1 MNHLATAAAPRP
13 KADAWFFPVMTA
25 VVWLGVIMGFG
36 GEMVR
41 QSRAGDLTYPLI
53 VHIHALVFTGWLV
66 VFTAQVVFIRQGRF
80 GLHRT
85 LGLAAMALAGVMLVL
100 GPATALI
107 VQVNRLGSPAADPA
121 FLAVS
126 MSDMISFAG
135 LVCAGFINRAKGAL
149 HKRLMLLSTLAL
161 ADAGFGRWSFAL
173 LGQSLQPV
181 LGDGFAC
188 AFITGCGFSALALLA
203 PMFLDLVM
211 HRRISAGVAWAT
223 AWAIGWLVVATS
235 LYPNPVWKA
244 LAGGLVAWLG
254 GQ

>member
-85 LGLAAMALAGVMLVL
+85 LGLAAMAASWSAAAWPGAAWCAVIAPRLTL
-100 GPATALI
+100 TTNCLI
-107 VQVNRLGSPAADPA
+107 VSV
-121 FLAVS
+121 
-126 MSDMISFAG
+126 
-135 LVCAGFINRAKGAL
+135 
-149 HKRLMLLSTLAL
+149 
-161 ADAGFGRWSFAL
+161 
-173 LGQSLQPV
+173 
-181 LGDGFAC
+181 
-188 AFITGCGFSALALLA
+188 
-203 PMFLDLVM
+203 
-211 HRRISAGVAWAT
+211 
-223 AWAIGWLVVATS
+223 
-235 LYPNPVWKA
+235 
-244 LAGGLVAWLG
+244 
-254 GQ
+254 